1 MDLYS
6 HLMDGM
12 EAGAAAKI
20 GDMFQV
26 VKKFQ

>member
-12 EAGAAAKI
+12 ETTAAAKI
-20 GDMFQV
+20 EEAFAAASPIR
-26 VKKFQ
+26 